1 MVEGPADALAWLNGR
16 VRAPLRLTVAGR
28 PGAGRRTVAEAML
41 AAGALVVGADQDP
54 EVTLYVYVEA
64 PTDEDRDALSA
75 MAGHDRPCLAV
86 LNKADLC
93 GFRGTGP
100 MAAAAQRC
108 RTLTCQTGVP
118 SVPLAALTARAGCR
132 GLDDVVLV
140 GVRTLAL
147 DPTRLGTPLR
157 RVLAGELDFYGLAHA
172 IAAVRAGAAADGV
185 AAALRSASGV
195 DGVLA
200 AVERAG
206 APVRYRRFTAA
217 LASRLSFS
225 DALHRDDAVIT
236 ERAAV
241 AAGVLR
247 ASGLGPAG
255 LAPED
260 GAGTAECLHAAIAW
274 QRYARGPVRELHRA
288 CARDLSRAWL
298 RSWAAQRGAAQ
309 RGATQ
314 RGATR

>member
-1 MVEGPADALAWLNGR
+1 MLEGPADALAWLNGR

-54 EVTLYVYVEA
+54 EVTLYVYVEV

-93 GFRGTGP
+93 GFRGAGP
-100 MAAAAQRC
+100 MAAATQRC
-108 RTLTCQTGVP
+108 RTLIRQTGVP
-118 SVPLAALTARAGCR
+118 SAPLAALAARAGCR

-147 DPTRLGTPLR
+147 DPARLGTALR
-157 RVLAGELDFYGLAHA
+157 EVLARELDLYGLAHA
-172 IAAVRAGAAADGV
+172 VAAVRAGATADGV

-206 APVRYRRFTAA
+206 APVRYRRFTSA
-217 LASRLSFS
+217 LASLVSCS
-225 DALHRDDAVIT
+225 DPLYGDDALIT
-236 ERAAV
+236 ARAAV

-247 ASGLGPAG
+247 SAGLAPAG
-255 LAPED
+255 LAPDD
-260 GAGTAECLHAAIAW
+260 GAGTAECLRAAIAW

-298 RSWAAQRGAAQ
+298 RHWVAQRGS
-309 RGATQ
+309 TQ